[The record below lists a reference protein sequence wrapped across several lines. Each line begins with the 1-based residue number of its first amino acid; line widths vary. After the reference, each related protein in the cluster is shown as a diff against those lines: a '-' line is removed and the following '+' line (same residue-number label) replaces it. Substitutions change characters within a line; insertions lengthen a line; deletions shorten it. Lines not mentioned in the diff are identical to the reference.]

1 MKKNKQVFLIDNP
14 TSFKV
19 QILHWINQFEVC
31 TFLDNHAYES
41 PYGALDCIAA
51 VNPQSFIALESVNAD
66 AVDKFIETHRGEWIF
81 AHFNYEYHTITKP
94 NTKASLTGFPIAYL
108 YTPAVVIELT
118 GKQVT
123 IQTEQESPQQLFDQI
138 SSFVVPPSSDK
149 SADQSALPTTS
160 IAPYI
165 NKADYLEN
173 IHKILQLIRRG
184 DFYEINYCQAFKVNH
199 IAANP
204 ATLYLN
210 LTSISPTPFACFY
223 KNAHHY
229 LLCASPER
237 FLQKKGD
244 QLISQ
249 PIKGTIKRNLE
260 NDADDRLQLETL
272 QNSSKD
278 KSENV
283 MVVDLVRNDLSR
295 ICKQGSV
302 EVSELFGIYSYPQV
316 HQMIS
321 TITGKINDN
330 ISFSEILEATF
341 PMGSMTGAPKK
352 SVMETIDLL
361 EPTKRGLYSG
371 TVGYM
376 NPVGDFDFNVVIRSI
391 FFNSQN
397 GKANYQVGG
406 GITIYSDPE
415 KEYEECL
422 LKASAIE
429 KVLLSTHNT
438 IDEHLQ

>member
-1 MKKNKQVFLIDNP
+1 LANID
-14 TSFKV
+14 
-19 QILHWINQFEVC
+19 
-31 TFLDNHAYES
+31 
-41 PYGALDCIAA
+41 
-51 VNPQSFIALESVNAD
+51 
-66 AVDKFIETHRGEWIF
+66 
-81 AHFNYEYHTITKP
+81 
-94 NTKASLTGFPIAYL
+94 
-108 YTPAVVIELT
+108 
-118 GKQVT
+118 
-123 IQTEQESPQQLFDQI
+123 
-138 SSFVVPPSSDK
+138 
-149 SADQSALPTTS
+149 
-160 IAPYI
+160 
-165 NKADYLEN
+165 
-173 IHKILQLIRRG
+173 KILGLIRRG
-184 DFYEINYCQAFKVNH
+184 DFYEINYCQGFEAALTNAHPVN
-199 IAANP
+199 
-204 ATLYLN
+204 LYKA
-210 LTSISPTPFACFY
+210 LTALSPTPFACFY

-260 NDADDRLQLETL
+260 NDADDKLQLETL

-321 TITGKINDN
+321 TITGKIGDN
-330 ISFSEILEATF
+330 VSFSEILEATF

-371 TVGYM
+371 TVGYI
-376 NPVGDFDFNVVIRSI
+376 NPAGDFDFNVVIRSI
-391 FFNSQN
+391 FFNSN
-397 GKANYQVGG
+397 TGKANYQVGG

-438 IDEHLQ
+438 IDERLQ

>member
-14 TSFKV
+14 PTFKV

-31 TFLDNHAYES
+31 TFLDNHAYNS
-41 PYGALDCIAA
+41 PYAALDCIAA
-51 VNPQSFIALESVNAD
+51 TSPSSFIALDNVQPTALD
-66 AVDKFIETHRGEWIF
+66 QFIKSNKGNWIF
-81 AHFNYEYHTITKP
+81 AHFNYEYHNITKRNAKP
-94 NTKASLTGFPIAYL
+94 NLTGFPLAYL
-108 YTPAVVIELT
+108 YTPAVVIELS
-118 GKQVT
+118 GNNVT
-123 IQTEQESPQQLFDQI
+123 IQTEHESQELIFEQI
-138 SSFVVPPSSDK
+138 QAQATTYNFSAPNQIHATRSSAIKAQIP
-149 SADQSALPTTS
+149 
-160 IAPYI
+160 
-165 NKADYLEN
+165 KADYIHN
-173 IHKILQLIRRG
+173 IEKILALIRRG
-184 DFYEINYCQAFKVNH
+184 DFYEMNYCQAFEVDHLPAHPVNVY
-199 IAANP
+199 
-204 ATLYLN
+204 TYL
-210 LTSISPTPFACFY
+210 TAVSPTPFACFY
-223 KNAHHY
+223 KNGRHY

-260 NDADDRLQLETL
+260 NDVDDKLQLETL

-302 EVSELFGIYSYPQV
+302 EVSELYGIYSYPQV

-330 ISFSEILEATF
+330 TSFSEILEATF

-371 TVGYM
+371 TVGYI
-376 NPVGDFDFNVVIRSI
+376 NPAGDFDFNVVIRSI
-391 FFNSQN
+391 FYNSQN

-422 LKASAIE
+422 LKAAAIK
-429 KVLLSTHNT
+429 KVLTTSSGST
-438 IDEHLQ
+438 D